1 MEFHWYE
8 DANVL
13 AGMAVM
19 NPARE
24 DAEIGG
30 DIAIGYLD
38 TAEAIER
45 GWKVIRSDQSAFF
58 NTDLIEKGY
67 RLFAHFADH
76 GGAVEVR
83 IGAGNLSTDREIRRG
98 HNLEKLLLAGEFGK
112 LHSHRYKTDRKD
124 EADD

>member
-13 AGMAVM
+13 AGMLVM
-19 NPARE
+19 NPARD

-38 TAEAIER
+38 TVAAINA
-45 GWKVIRSDQSAFF
+45 GWKVIHSDQSAFF

-67 RLFAHFADH
+67 RLFAHFARH
-76 GGAVEVR
+76 GGAVEVK
-83 IGAGNLSTDREIRRG
+83 IGTGNPSTDREIRRG
-98 HNLEKLLLAGEFGK
+98 HNLEKLLLAGEFGE
-112 LHSHRYKTDRKD
+112 LHDSRKR
-124 EADD
+124 E